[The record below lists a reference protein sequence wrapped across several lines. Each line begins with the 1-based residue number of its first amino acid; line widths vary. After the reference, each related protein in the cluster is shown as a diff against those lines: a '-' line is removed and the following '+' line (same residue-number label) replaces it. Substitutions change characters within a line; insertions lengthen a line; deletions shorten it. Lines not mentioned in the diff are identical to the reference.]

1 MNKILL
7 ILVIVLMVFSCQQAK
22 KENIDN
28 KEIKIEKK
36 YQAKAP
42 PTQSFA
48 AEAFKESD
56 STTFI

>member
-28 KEIKIEKK
+28 KEK
-36 YQAKAP
+36 
-42 PTQSFA
+42 
-48 AEAFKESD
+48 D
-56 STTFI
+56 STEVKEKEEE